1 MVACCVLG
9 ACCLKK
15 IQSTVEDAADSAGE
29 VDAARSYSDRVLTL
43 VPVVGQMLSSDS
55 GAEGEDDESQVLNQ

>member
-1 MVACCVLG
+1 M
-9 ACCLKK
+9 KK